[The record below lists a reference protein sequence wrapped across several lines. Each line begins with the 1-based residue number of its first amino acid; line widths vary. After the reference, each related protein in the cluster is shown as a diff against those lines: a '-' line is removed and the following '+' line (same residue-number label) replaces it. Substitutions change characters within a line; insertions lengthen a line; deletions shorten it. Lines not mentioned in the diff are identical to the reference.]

1 MNIKLFERILLMEMK
16 NYPKGYSAGPDG
28 IYYHGEHFSNALIEI
43 TDYYEV
49 KSLTA
54 DDPGDCY
61 VEVAFKVGE
70 KIYTAVIPCS
80 GLEKAMRFIP
90 RNDVKFVKS
99 ESVCNRFLSETI
111 GKSLLDA
118 KRHTKYSLSPGYNHF
133 QVKGDSKAHYVF
145 LLGNCIIGETER
157 IGVDLAPQNEAIAK
171 FKRPLSTQNA
181 EFMPWGSD
189 FLDSDNIPGVL
200 LMAALTPFIMP
211 LIDESQRSRFEF
223 NTYVYGDSGSG
234 KSAITKLLV
243 DYFEGS
249 PNIINLHSNKSEIDK
264 IFEYKHCCVAIDD
277 LCGTDSNRE
286 RENNEQ
292 KLSENLKRV
301 QTPGQIV
308 RDGKMIKNES
318 MLFVTGEYLLKSSST
333 LNRCLVVNLKDPIP
347 PKEINKRCR
356 NKDQY
361 LEMVRCFIEW
371 VCKNYDRLSEDLNS
385 KLSDVKNHKNK
396 AERYSGFN
404 RNYAIKSLLFCICD
418 IFCEFIRSVSHDD
431 MTMITR
437 RRSIEN
443 SIEAQI
449 DDTLRHLENRSSE
462 YASSRNIVEKAAA
475 AILNSQNVTNDINKF
490 RKAIRLDEDPRYLDE
505 GPHYYDNQ
513 LEGSFIISGKELRN
527 IFSSRL
533 SAKSIGEALAD
544 ENVLMLSKDGSRTYP
559 IRKQGKSKDKWMKK
573 FYHINA
579 DALKEYAP
587 CSDET
592 EDKKPKKPK
601 KPKKRELGIFRQ
613 YGVWNKRKKQ

>member
-1 MNIKLFERILLMEMK
+1 MKIK
-16 NYPKGYSAGPDG
+16 NYPRGYSAGPDG

-133 QVKGDSKAHYVF
+133 QVKGDSKSHYVF

-181 EFMPWGSD
+181 EFMPWVSD
-189 FLDSDNIPGVL
+189 FLDSDTIPGVL

-308 RDGKMIKNES
+308 RDGKRIKNES

-347 PKEINKRCR
+347 PKEINKLCR

-371 VCKNYDRLSEDLNS
+371 VCKNYDRLSKNLNS
-385 KLSDVKNHKNK
+385 RLSDVKNHKSK
-396 AERYSGFN
+396 AVRYSGFN

-418 IFCEFIRSVSHDD
+418 IFCEFIRSVSNDD

-443 SIEAQI
+443 SIEVQI

-462 YASSRNIVEKAAA
+462 YASSRNIVEEVAT
-475 AILNSQNVTNDINKF
+475 AILNSKNVYDDIKDF
-490 RKAIRLDEDPRYLDE
+490 RNAICFDE
-505 GPHYYDNQ
+505 GPRYYDDQ
-513 LEGSFIISGKELRN
+513 LEGSFIISGEELKK

-544 ENVLMLSKDGSRTYP
+544 ENVLILSKDGSRTYP
-559 IRKQGKSKDKWMKK
+559 IRKQGKSKDKWTTK

-579 DALKEYAP
+579 DSLKEYAP

-601 KPKKRELGIFRQ
+601 KREPGMFPLPKQ

>member
-1 MNIKLFERILLMEMK
+1 MNIKLFERILLMEIK
-16 NYPKGYSAGPDG
+16 NYPKGYSAGPGG
-28 IYYHGEHFSNALIEI
+28 IYYHGEYFSNALIEI

-49 KSLTA
+49 KFLTSGVTS
-54 DDPGDCY
+54 DTY
-61 VEVAFKVGE
+61 VEVKFIVEE
-70 KIYTAVIPCS
+70 KNYFATIPYYD
-80 GLEKAMRFIP
+80 LKNAMRFIP

-111 GKSLLDA
+111 KGAILNKEP
-118 KRHTKYSLSPGYNHF
+118 RIRYSLDQGYNCF
-133 QVKGDSKAHYVF
+133 PAEKDSDAHYVF
-145 LLGNCIIGETER
+145 LLGNCIIGDTER
-157 IGVDLAPQNEAIAK
+157 IGVDIAPQNEAIAK

-181 EFMPWGSD
+181 EFMPWVSD

-308 RDGKMIKNES
+308 RDGKRIKNES

-347 PKEINKRCR
+347 PKEINKLCR

-437 RRSIEN
+437 RR

-559 IRKQGKSKDKWMKK
+559 IRKQGKSQGKWTKK

-592 EDKKPKKPK
+592 EDKKPE
-601 KPKKRELGIFRQ
+601 KRESSIFRQ
-613 YGVWNKRKKQ
+613 HEAFWDKKKKQ

>member
-1 MNIKLFERILLMEMK
+1 MKIK
-16 NYPKGYSAGPDG
+16 NYPRGYSAGPDG

-181 EFMPWGSD
+181 EFMPWVSD

-308 RDGKMIKNES
+308 RDGKRIKNES

-347 PKEINKRCR
+347 PKEINKLCR

-462 YASSRNIVEKAAA
+462 YASSRNIVEKVAA

-513 LEGSFIISGKELRN
+513 LEGSFIISGKEVRN

-544 ENVLMLSKDGSRTYP
+544 ENVLILSKDGSRTYP
-559 IRKQGKSKDKWMKK
+559 IRKQGKSQGKWTKK

-579 DALKEYAP
+579 DSLKEYAP

-601 KPKKRELGIFRQ
+601 KREPGMFPLPKQ

>member
-1 MNIKLFERILLMEMK
+1 MKIK
-16 NYPKGYSAGPDG
+16 NYPRGYSAGPDG

-181 EFMPWGSD
+181 EFMPWVSD

-347 PKEINKRCR
+347 PKEINKLCR

-371 VCKNYDRLSEDLNS
+371 ICKNYDRLSEDLNS

-559 IRKQGKSKDKWMKK
+559 IRKQGKSQGKWTKK

-592 EDKKPKKPK
+592 EDKKPE
-601 KPKKRELGIFRQ
+601 KRESSIFWQREAF
-613 YGVWNKRKKQ
+613 WDKKKKQ

>member
-1 MNIKLFERILLMEMK
+1 MKIK
-16 NYPKGYSAGPDG
+16 NYPRGYSAGPDG

-181 EFMPWGSD
+181 EFMPWVSD

-249 PNIINLHSNKSEIDK
+249 PSIINLHSNKSEIDK

-347 PKEINKRCR
+347 PKEINKLCR

-462 YASSRNIVEKAAA
+462 YASSRNIVEKVAA

-490 RKAIRLDEDPRYLDE
+490 RKAIRLDEDARYLDE

-527 IFSSRL
+527 VFSSRL

-559 IRKQGKSKDKWMKK
+559 IRKQGKSQGKWTKK

-592 EDKKPKKPK
+592 EDKKPE
-601 KPKKRELGIFRQ
+601 KRELSIFRQ
-613 YGVWNKRKKQ
+613 HEAFWDKKKKQ

>member
-1 MNIKLFERILLMEMK
+1 MKIK
-16 NYPKGYSAGPDG
+16 NYPRGYSAGPDG

-61 VEVAFKVGE
+61 VEVAFKVGQ

-181 EFMPWGSD
+181 EFMPWVSD

-308 RDGKMIKNES
+308 RDGKRIKNES

-347 PKEINKRCR
+347 PKEINKLCR

-371 VCKNYDRLSEDLNS
+371 VCKNYDRLSKNLNS
-385 KLSDVKNHKNK
+385 RLSDVKNHKSK
-396 AERYSGFN
+396 AVRYSGFN

-418 IFCEFIRSVSHDD
+418 IFCEFIRSVSNDD

-443 SIEAQI
+443 SIEVQI

-462 YASSRNIVEKAAA
+462 YASSRNIVEEVAT
-475 AILNSQNVTNDINKF
+475 AILNSKNVYDDIKDF
-490 RKAIRLDEDPRYLDE
+490 RNAICFDE
-505 GPHYYDNQ
+505 GPRYYDDQ
-513 LEGSFIISGKELRN
+513 LEGSFIISGEELKK

-544 ENVLMLSKDGSRTYP
+544 ENVLILSKDGSRTYP
-559 IRKQGKSKDKWMKK
+559 IRKQGKSKDKWTKK

-579 DALKEYAP
+579 DSLKEYAP

-601 KPKKRELGIFRQ
+601 KREPGMFPLPKQ

>member
-1 MNIKLFERILLMEMK
+1 MKIK
-16 NYPKGYSAGPDG
+16 NYPRGYSAGPDG

-181 EFMPWGSD
+181 EFMPWVSD

-347 PKEINKRCR
+347 PKEINKLCR

-396 AERYSGFN
+396 VERYSGFN

-559 IRKQGKSKDKWMKK
+559 IRKQGKSQGKWTKK

-592 EDKKPKKPK
+592 EDKKPE
-601 KPKKRELGIFRQ
+601 KRESSIFWQREAF
-613 YGVWNKRKKQ
+613 WDKKKKQ

>member
-1 MNIKLFERILLMEMK
+1 MKIK
-16 NYPKGYSAGPDG
+16 NYPRGYSAGPDG

-181 EFMPWGSD
+181 EFMPWVSD

-308 RDGKMIKNES
+308 RDGKRIKNES

-347 PKEINKRCR
+347 PKEINKLCR

-462 YASSRNIVEKAAA
+462 YASSRNIVEEVAA
-475 AILNSQNVTNDINKF
+475 AILNSKNVYDDIKVF
-490 RKAIRLDEDPRYLDE
+490 RNAICFDE
-505 GPHYYDNQ
+505 GPRYYDDQ
-513 LEGSFIISGKELRN
+513 LEGSFIISGEELKK

-544 ENVLMLSKDGSRTYP
+544 ENMLILSKDGSRTYP
-559 IRKQGKSKDKWMKK
+559 IRKQGKSKDKWTKK

-601 KPKKRELGIFRQ
+601 KREPGMFPLPKQ

>member
-1 MNIKLFERILLMEMK
+1 MKIK
-16 NYPKGYSAGPDG
+16 NYPRGYSAGPDG

-181 EFMPWGSD
+181 EFMPWVSD

-223 NTYVYGDSGSG
+223 NTYVYGDSGSE

-308 RDGKMIKNES
+308 RDGKRIKNES

-347 PKEINKRCR
+347 PKEINKLCR

-371 VCKNYDRLSEDLNS
+371 VCKNYDRLSKNLNS
-385 KLSDVKNHKNK
+385 RLSDVKNHKSK
-396 AERYSGFN
+396 AVRYSGFN

-418 IFCEFIRSVSHDD
+418 IFCEFIRSVSNDD

-443 SIEAQI
+443 SIEVQI

-462 YASSRNIVEKAAA
+462 YASSRNIVEEVAT
-475 AILNSQNVTNDINKF
+475 AILNSKNVYDDIKDF
-490 RKAIRLDEDPRYLDE
+490 RNAICFDE
-505 GPHYYDNQ
+505 GPRYYDDQ
-513 LEGSFIISGKELRN
+513 LEGSFIISGEELKK

-544 ENVLMLSKDGSRTYP
+544 ENVLILSKDGSRTYP
-559 IRKQGKSKDKWMKK
+559 IRKQGKSKDKWTKK

-579 DALKEYAP
+579 DSLKEYAP

-601 KPKKRELGIFRQ
+601 KREPGMFPLPKQ

>member
-1 MNIKLFERILLMEMK
+1 MKIK
-16 NYPKGYSAGPDG
+16 NYPRGYSAGPDG
-28 IYYHGEHFSNALIEI
+28 IYYHGEHFSNAIIEI
-43 TDYYEV
+43 TDYYEL

-181 EFMPWGSD
+181 EFMPWVSD

-308 RDGKMIKNES
+308 RDGKRIKNES

-347 PKEINKRCR
+347 PKEINKLCR

-371 VCKNYDRLSEDLNS
+371 VCKNYDRLSKNLNS
-385 KLSDVKNHKNK
+385 RLSDVKNHKSK
-396 AERYSGFN
+396 AVRYSGFN

-418 IFCEFIRSVSHDD
+418 IFCEFIRSVSNDD

-443 SIEAQI
+443 SIEVQI

-462 YASSRNIVEKAAA
+462 YASSRNIVEEVAT
-475 AILNSQNVTNDINKF
+475 AILNSKNVYDDIKDF
-490 RKAIRLDEDPRYLDE
+490 RNAICFDE
-505 GPHYYDNQ
+505 GPRYYDDQ
-513 LEGSFIISGKELRN
+513 LEGSFIISGEELKK

-544 ENVLMLSKDGSRTYP
+544 ENVLILSKDGSRTYP
-559 IRKQGKSKDKWMKK
+559 IRKQGKSKDKWTKK

-579 DALKEYAP
+579 DSLKEYAP

-601 KPKKRELGIFRQ
+601 KREPGMFPLPKQ

>member
-1 MNIKLFERILLMEMK
+1 MKIK
-16 NYPKGYSAGPDG
+16 NYPRGYSAGPDG

-43 TDYYEV
+43 TDYYEL

-181 EFMPWGSD
+181 EFMPWVSD

-347 PKEINKRCR
+347 PKEINKLCR

-527 IFSSRL
+527 IFSSRF

-559 IRKQGKSKDKWMKK
+559 IRKQGKSQGKWTKK

-592 EDKKPKKPK
+592 EDKKPE
-601 KPKKRELGIFRQ
+601 KRESSIFWQREAF
-613 YGVWNKRKKQ
+613 WDKKKKQ

>member
-1 MNIKLFERILLMEMK
+1 MKIK
-16 NYPKGYSAGPDG
+16 NYPRGYSAGPDG

-181 EFMPWGSD
+181 EFMPWVSD

-347 PKEINKRCR
+347 PKEINKLCR

-559 IRKQGKSKDKWMKK
+559 IRKQGKSKDKWTKK

-579 DALKEYAP
+579 DSLKEYAP

-601 KPKKRELGIFRQ
+601 KREPGMFPLPKQ

>member
-1 MNIKLFERILLMEMK
+1 MKIK
-16 NYPKGYSAGPDG
+16 NYPRGYSAGPDG

-181 EFMPWGSD
+181 EFMPWVSD

-347 PKEINKRCR
+347 PKEINKLCR

-361 LEMVRCFIEW
+361 LEMVRCFIKW

-559 IRKQGKSKDKWMKK
+559 IRKQGKSQGKWTKK

-592 EDKKPKKPK
+592 EDKKPE
-601 KPKKRELGIFRQ
+601 KRESSIFWQREAF
-613 YGVWNKRKKQ
+613 WDKKKKQ

>member
-1 MNIKLFERILLMEMK
+1 MKIK
-16 NYPKGYSAGPDG
+16 NYPRGYSAGPDG

-181 EFMPWGSD
+181 EFMPWVSD

-347 PKEINKRCR
+347 PKEINKLCR

-475 AILNSQNVTNDINKF
+475 AILNSKNVTNDINKF

-559 IRKQGKSKDKWMKK
+559 IRKQGKSQGKWTKK

-592 EDKKPKKPK
+592 EDKKPE
-601 KPKKRELGIFRQ
+601 KRESSIFWQREAF
-613 YGVWNKRKKQ
+613 WDKKKKQ

>member
-1 MNIKLFERILLMEMK
+1 MKIK
-16 NYPKGYSAGPDG
+16 NYPRGYSAGPDG

-171 FKRPLSTQNA
+171 FKRSLSTQNA
-181 EFMPWGSD
+181 EFMPWVSD

-347 PKEINKRCR
+347 PKEINKLCR

-559 IRKQGKSKDKWMKK
+559 IRKQGKSQGKWTKK

-592 EDKKPKKPK
+592 EDKKPE
-601 KPKKRELGIFRQ
+601 KRESSIFWQREAF
-613 YGVWNKRKKQ
+613 WDKKKKQ

>member
-1 MNIKLFERILLMEMK
+1 MKIK
-16 NYPKGYSAGPDG
+16 NYPRGYSAGPDG

-181 EFMPWGSD
+181 EFMPWVSD

-347 PKEINKRCR
+347 PKEINKLCR

-418 IFCEFIRSVSHDD
+418 NFCEFIRSVSHDD

-559 IRKQGKSKDKWMKK
+559 IRKQGKSQGKWTKK

-592 EDKKPKKPK
+592 EDKKPE
-601 KPKKRELGIFRQ
+601 KRESSIFWQREAF
-613 YGVWNKRKKQ
+613 WDKKKKQ

>member
-1 MNIKLFERILLMEMK
+1 MKIK
-16 NYPKGYSAGPDG
+16 NYPRGYSAGPDG

-181 EFMPWGSD
+181 EFMPWVSD

-347 PKEINKRCR
+347 PKEINKLCR

-385 KLSDVKNHKNK
+385 KLSNVKNHKNK

-559 IRKQGKSKDKWMKK
+559 IRKQGKSQGKWTKK

-587 CSDET
+587 
-592 EDKKPKKPK
+592 
-601 KPKKRELGIFRQ
+601 
-613 YGVWNKRKKQ
+613 

>member
-1 MNIKLFERILLMEMK
+1 MKIK
-16 NYPKGYSAGPDG
+16 NYPRGYSAGPDG
-28 IYYHGEHFSNALIEI
+28 IYYHGEHFSNALIEK

-181 EFMPWGSD
+181 EFMPWVSD

-347 PKEINKRCR
+347 PKEINKLCR

-559 IRKQGKSKDKWMKK
+559 IRKQGKSQGKWTKK

-592 EDKKPKKPK
+592 EDKKPE
-601 KPKKRELGIFRQ
+601 KRESSIFWQREAF
-613 YGVWNKRKKQ
+613 WDKKKKQ

>member
-1 MNIKLFERILLMEMK
+1 MKIK
-16 NYPKGYSAGPDG
+16 NYPRGYSAGPDG

-171 FKRPLSTQNA
+171 FKRPLSMQNA
-181 EFMPWGSD
+181 EFMPWVSD

-308 RDGKMIKNES
+308 RDGKRIKNES

-347 PKEINKRCR
+347 PKEINKLCR

-559 IRKQGKSKDKWMKK
+559 IRKQGKSQGKWTKK

-592 EDKKPKKPK
+592 EDKKPE
-601 KPKKRELGIFRQ
+601 KRESSIFWQREAF
-613 YGVWNKRKKQ
+613 WDKKKKQ

>member
-1 MNIKLFERILLMEMK
+1 MK
-16 NYPKGYSAGPDG
+16 IRNYPKGYSAGPDG

-49 KSLTA
+49 KFLTSGVTS
-54 DDPGDCY
+54 DTY
-61 VEVAFKVGE
+61 VEVKFIVEE
-70 KIYTAVIPCS
+70 KNYFATIPYYD
-80 GLEKAMRFIP
+80 LKNAMRFIP

-111 GKSLLDA
+111 KGAILNKEP
-118 KRHTKYSLSPGYNHF
+118 RIRYSLDQGYNRF
-133 QVKGDSKAHYVF
+133 PAEKDSDAHYVF
-145 LLGNCIIGETER
+145 LLGNCIIGDTER
-157 IGVDLAPQNEAIAK
+157 IGVDIAPQNEAIAK
-171 FKRPLSTQNA
+171 FKRQLSTQNA
-181 EFMPWGSD
+181 EIMPWVTD
-189 FLDSDNIPGVL
+189 FIDSANIPCVM

-308 RDGKMIKNES
+308 RDGKRIKNES

-347 PKEINKRCR
+347 PKEINKLCR

-462 YASSRNIVEKAAA
+462 YASSRNIVEKVAA

-527 IFSSRL
+527 VFSSRL

-544 ENVLMLSKDGSRTYP
+544 ENVLILSKDGSRTYP
-559 IRKQGKSKDKWMKK
+559 IRKQGKSQGKWTKK

-579 DALKEYAP
+579 DSLKEYAP

-592 EDKKPKKPK
+592 EDKKPE
-601 KPKKRELGIFRQ
+601 KRESSIFRQ
-613 YGVWNKRKKQ
+613 HEAFWDKKKKQ

>member
-1 MNIKLFERILLMEMK
+1 MKIK
-16 NYPKGYSAGPDG
+16 NYPRGYSAGPDG

-181 EFMPWGSD
+181 EFMPWVSD

-347 PKEINKRCR
+347 PKEINKLCR

-544 ENVLMLSKDGSRTYP
+544 ENMLILSKDGSRTYP
-559 IRKQGKSKDKWMKK
+559 IRKQGKSKDKWTKK

>member
-1 MNIKLFERILLMEMK
+1 MKIK
-16 NYPKGYSAGPDG
+16 NYPRGYSAGPDG

-181 EFMPWGSD
+181 EFMPWVSD

-347 PKEINKRCR
+347 PKEINKLCR

-361 LEMVRCFIEW
+361 LEMVLCFIEW
-371 VCKNYDRLSEDLNS
+371 VCKNYDRLREDLNS

-544 ENVLMLSKDGSRTYP
+544 ENMLILSKDGSRTYP
-559 IRKQGKSKDKWMKK
+559 IRKQGKSKDKWTKK

-601 KPKKRELGIFRQ
+601 KREPGMFPLPKQ

>member
-1 MNIKLFERILLMEMK
+1 MKIK
-16 NYPKGYSAGPDG
+16 NYPRGYSAGPDG

-157 IGVDLAPQNEAIAK
+157 IGVDLAPQNEAITK

-181 EFMPWGSD
+181 EFMPWVSD

-347 PKEINKRCR
+347 PKEINKLCR

-559 IRKQGKSKDKWMKK
+559 IRKQGKSQGKWTKK

-592 EDKKPKKPK
+592 EDKKPE
-601 KPKKRELGIFRQ
+601 KRESSIFWQREAF
-613 YGVWNKRKKQ
+613 WDKKKKQ

>member
-1 MNIKLFERILLMEMK
+1 MIIR

-49 KSLTA
+49 KFLTSGVTS
-54 DDPGDCY
+54 DTY
-61 VEVAFKVGE
+61 VEVKFIVEE
-70 KIYTAVIPCS
+70 KNYFATIPYYD
-80 GLEKAMRFIP
+80 LKNAMRFIP

-111 GKSLLDA
+111 KGAILNKEP
-118 KRHTKYSLSPGYNHF
+118 RIRYSLDQGYNRF
-133 QVKGDSKAHYVF
+133 PAEKDSDAHYVF
-145 LLGNCIIGETER
+145 LLGNCIIGDTER
-157 IGVDLAPQNEAIAK
+157 IGVDIAPQNEALAK

-181 EFMPWGSD
+181 EFMPWVSD

-308 RDGKMIKNES
+308 RDGKRIKNES

-347 PKEINKRCR
+347 PKEINKLCR

-431 MTMITR
+431 MTMITS

-462 YASSRNIVEKAAA
+462 YASSRNIVEEVAT
-475 AILNSQNVTNDINKF
+475 AILNSKNVYDDIKDF
-490 RKAIRLDEDPRYLDE
+490 RNAICFDE
-505 GPHYYDNQ
+505 GPRYYDDQ
-513 LEGSFIISGKELRN
+513 LEGSFIISGEELKK

-544 ENVLMLSKDGSRTYP
+544 ENVLILSKDGSRTYP
-559 IRKQGKSKDKWMKK
+559 IRKQGKSKDKWTKK

-579 DALKEYAP
+579 DSLKEYAP

-601 KPKKRELGIFRQ
+601 KREPGMFPLPKQ

>member
-1 MNIKLFERILLMEMK
+1 MKIK
-16 NYPKGYSAGPDG
+16 NYPRGYSAGPDG

-181 EFMPWGSD
+181 EFMPWVSD

-333 LNRCLVVNLKDPIP
+333 LNRCLVVNLNDPIP
-347 PKEINKRCR
+347 PKEINKLCR

-559 IRKQGKSKDKWMKK
+559 IRKQGKSQGKWTKK

-592 EDKKPKKPK
+592 EDKKPE
-601 KPKKRELGIFRQ
+601 KRESSIFWQREAF
-613 YGVWNKRKKQ
+613 WDKKKKQ

>member
-1 MNIKLFERILLMEMK
+1 MKIK
-16 NYPKGYSAGPDG
+16 NYPRGYSAGPDG

-171 FKRPLSTQNA
+171 FKRSLSTQNA
-181 EFMPWGSD
+181 EFMPWVSD

-308 RDGKMIKNES
+308 RDGKRIKNES

-347 PKEINKRCR
+347 PKEINKLCR

-431 MTMITR
+431 MTMIIR

-462 YASSRNIVEKAAA
+462 YASSRNIVEEVAA
-475 AILNSQNVTNDINKF
+475 AILNSKNVYDDIKVF
-490 RKAIRLDEDPRYLDE
+490 RNAICFDE
-505 GPHYYDNQ
+505 GPRYYDDQ
-513 LEGSFIISGKELRN
+513 LEGSFIISGEELKK

-544 ENVLMLSKDGSRTYP
+544 ENMLILSKDGSRTYP
-559 IRKQGKSKDKWMKK
+559 IRKQGKSKDKWTKK

-601 KPKKRELGIFRQ
+601 KREPGMFPLPKQ

>member
-1 MNIKLFERILLMEMK
+1 MKIK
-16 NYPKGYSAGPDG
+16 NYPRGYSAGPDG

-181 EFMPWGSD
+181 EFMPWVSD

-211 LIDESQRSRFEF
+211 LIDESQGSRFEF

-347 PKEINKRCR
+347 PKEINKLCR

-559 IRKQGKSKDKWMKK
+559 IRKQGKSQGKWTKK

-592 EDKKPKKPK
+592 EDKKPE
-601 KPKKRELGIFRQ
+601 KRESSIFWQREAF
-613 YGVWNKRKKQ
+613 WDKKKKQ

>member
-1 MNIKLFERILLMEMK
+1 MKIK
-16 NYPKGYSAGPDG
+16 NYPRGYSAGPDG

-181 EFMPWGSD
+181 EFMPWVSD

-211 LIDESQRSRFEF
+211 LIDESQSSRFEF

-347 PKEINKRCR
+347 PKEINKLCR

-559 IRKQGKSKDKWMKK
+559 IRKQGKSQGKWTKK

-592 EDKKPKKPK
+592 EDKKPE
-601 KPKKRELGIFRQ
+601 KRESSIFWQREAF
-613 YGVWNKRKKQ
+613 WDKKKKQ

>member
-1 MNIKLFERILLMEMK
+1 MKIK
-16 NYPKGYSAGPDG
+16 NYPRGYSAGPDG

-181 EFMPWGSD
+181 EFMPWVSD

-347 PKEINKRCR
+347 PKEINKLCR

-396 AERYSGFN
+396 SERYSGFN

-559 IRKQGKSKDKWMKK
+559 IRKQGKSQGKWTKK

-592 EDKKPKKPK
+592 EDKKPE
-601 KPKKRELGIFRQ
+601 KRESSIFWQREAF
-613 YGVWNKRKKQ
+613 WDKKKKQ

>member
-1 MNIKLFERILLMEMK
+1 MK
-16 NYPKGYSAGPDG
+16 IRNYPKGYSAGPDG

-49 KSLTA
+49 KFLTSGVTS
-54 DDPGDCY
+54 DTY
-61 VEVAFKVGE
+61 VEVKFIVEE
-70 KIYTAVIPCS
+70 KNYFATIPYYD
-80 GLEKAMRFIP
+80 LKNAMRFIP

-111 GKSLLDA
+111 KGAILNKEP
-118 KRHTKYSLSPGYNHF
+118 RIRYSLDQGYNCF
-133 QVKGDSKAHYVF
+133 PAEKDSDAHYVF
-145 LLGNCIIGETER
+145 LLGNCIIGDTER
-157 IGVDLAPQNEAIAK
+157 IGVDIAPQNEAIAK

-181 EFMPWGSD
+181 EFMPWVSD

-308 RDGKMIKNES
+308 RDGKRIKNES

-347 PKEINKRCR
+347 PKEINKLCQ

-371 VCKNYDRLSEDLNS
+371 VCNNYDRLSEDLNS
-385 KLSDVKNHKNK
+385 KLSDVKNHKSK
-396 AERYSGFN
+396 AARYSGFN
-404 RNYAIKSLLFCICD
+404 RNYAIKSLLFCTCD
-418 IFCEFIRSVSHDD
+418 IFCEFIRSVSNDD

-443 SIEAQI
+443 SIEVQI
-449 DDTLRHLENRSSE
+449 DDTLCHLENRSSE
-462 YASSRNIVEKAAA
+462 YASSRNIVEKVAA
-475 AILNSQNVTNDINKF
+475 AIFNSQNVTNDINKF

-527 IFSSRL
+527 VFSSRL

-559 IRKQGKSKDKWMKK
+559 IRKQGKSQGKWMKK

-592 EDKKPKKPK
+592 EDKKPE
-601 KPKKRELGIFRQ
+601 KRELSIFRQ
-613 YGVWNKRKKQ
+613 HEAFWDKKKKQ

>member
-1 MNIKLFERILLMEMK
+1 M
-16 NYPKGYSAGPDG
+16 
-28 IYYHGEHFSNALIEI
+28 
-43 TDYYEV
+43 
-49 KSLTA
+49 TA
-54 DDPGDCY
+54 DVPGDCY

-90 RNDVKFVKS
+90 RNEVKFNKR
-99 ESVCNRFLSETI
+99 ESTCNDFLSGTI
-111 GKSLLDA
+111 KGAILNKEP
-118 KRHTKYSLSPGYNHF
+118 RIRYSLDQGYNCF
-133 QVKGDSKAHYVF
+133 PAEKDSDAHYVF
-145 LLGNCIIGETER
+145 LLGNCIIGDTER
-157 IGVDLAPQNEAIAK
+157 IGVDIAPQNEALAK

-181 EFMPWGSD
+181 EFMPWVSD

-308 RDGKMIKNES
+308 RDGKRIKNES

-347 PKEINKRCR
+347 PKEINKLCR

-404 RNYAIKSLLFCICD
+404 RNYAIKSLLFCFCD

-544 ENVLMLSKDGSRTYP
+544 ENVLILSKDGSRTYP
-559 IRKQGKSKDKWMKK
+559 IRKQGKSQGKWTKK

-592 EDKKPKKPK
+592 EDKKPE
-601 KPKKRELGIFRQ
+601 KRESSIFWQREAF
-613 YGVWNKRKKQ
+613 WDKKKKQ

>member
-1 MNIKLFERILLMEMK
+1 MKIK
-16 NYPKGYSAGPDG
+16 NYPRGYSAGPDG

-181 EFMPWGSD
+181 EFMPWVSD

-249 PNIINLHSNKSEIDK
+249 PSIINLHSNKSEIDK

-347 PKEINKRCR
+347 PKEINKLCR

-559 IRKQGKSKDKWMKK
+559 IRKQGKSQGKWTKK

-592 EDKKPKKPK
+592 EDKKPE
-601 KPKKRELGIFRQ
+601 KRESSIFWQREAF
-613 YGVWNKRKKQ
+613 WDKKKKQ

>member
-1 MNIKLFERILLMEMK
+1 MK
-16 NYPKGYSAGPDG
+16 IRNYPKGYSAGPDG

-49 KSLTA
+49 KFLTSGVTS
-54 DDPGDCY
+54 DTY
-61 VEVAFKVGE
+61 VEVKFIVEE
-70 KIYTAVIPCS
+70 KNYFATIPYYD
-80 GLEKAMRFIP
+80 LKNAMRFIP

-111 GKSLLDA
+111 KGAILNKEP
-118 KRHTKYSLSPGYNHF
+118 RIRYSLDQGYNRF
-133 QVKGDSKAHYVF
+133 PAEKDSDAHYVF
-145 LLGNCIIGETER
+145 LLGNCIIGDTER
-157 IGVDLAPQNEAIAK
+157 IGVDIAPQNEALAK

-181 EFMPWGSD
+181 EFMPWVSD

-308 RDGKMIKNES
+308 RDGKRIKNES

-347 PKEINKRCR
+347 PKEINKLCH

-462 YASSRNIVEKAAA
+462 YASSRNIVEKVAA

-527 IFSSRL
+527 VFSSRL

-544 ENVLMLSKDGSRTYP
+544 ENVLILSKDGSRTYP
-559 IRKQGKSKDKWMKK
+559 IRKQGKSQGKWTKK

-579 DALKEYAP
+579 DSLKEYAP

-592 EDKKPKKPK
+592 EDKKPE
-601 KPKKRELGIFRQ
+601 KRESSIFRQ
-613 YGVWNKRKKQ
+613 HEAFWDKKKKQ

>member
-1 MNIKLFERILLMEMK
+1 MKIK
-16 NYPKGYSAGPDG
+16 NYPRGYSAGPDG

-70 KIYTAVIPCS
+70 KIYTAVNPCS

-181 EFMPWGSD
+181 EFMPWVSD

-347 PKEINKRCR
+347 PKEINKLCR

-559 IRKQGKSKDKWMKK
+559 IRKQGKSQGKWTKK

-592 EDKKPKKPK
+592 EDKKPE
-601 KPKKRELGIFRQ
+601 KRESSIFWQREAF
-613 YGVWNKRKKQ
+613 WDKKKKQ

>member
-1 MNIKLFERILLMEMK
+1 MKIK
-16 NYPKGYSAGPDG
+16 NYPRGYSAGPDG

-181 EFMPWGSD
+181 EFMPWVSD

-347 PKEINKRCR
+347 PKEINKLCR

-475 AILNSQNVTNDINKF
+475 ILNSQNVTNDINKF

-559 IRKQGKSKDKWMKK
+559 IRKQGKSQGKWTKK

-592 EDKKPKKPK
+592 EDKKPE
-601 KPKKRELGIFRQ
+601 KRESSIFWQREAF
-613 YGVWNKRKKQ
+613 WDKKKKQ

>member
-1 MNIKLFERILLMEMK
+1 MKIK
-16 NYPKGYSAGPDG
+16 NYPRGYSAGPDG

-181 EFMPWGSD
+181 EFMPWVSD
-189 FLDSDNIPGVL
+189 YLDSDNIPGVL

-347 PKEINKRCR
+347 PKEINKLCR

-559 IRKQGKSKDKWMKK
+559 IRKQGKSQGKWTKK

-587 CSDET
+587 
-592 EDKKPKKPK
+592 
-601 KPKKRELGIFRQ
+601 
-613 YGVWNKRKKQ
+613 

>member
-1 MNIKLFERILLMEMK
+1 MK
-16 NYPKGYSAGPDG
+16 IRNYPKGYSAGPDG

-49 KSLTA
+49 KFLTSGVTS
-54 DDPGDCY
+54 DTY
-61 VEVAFKVGE
+61 VEVKFIVEE
-70 KIYTAVIPCS
+70 KNYFATIPYYD
-80 GLEKAMRFIP
+80 LKNAMRFIP

-111 GKSLLDA
+111 KGAILNKEP
-118 KRHTKYSLSPGYNHF
+118 RIRYSLDQGYNRF
-133 QVKGDSKAHYVF
+133 PAEKDSDAHYVF
-145 LLGNCIIGETER
+145 LLGNCIIGDTER
-157 IGVDLAPQNEAIAK
+157 IGVDIAPQNEAIAK

-181 EFMPWGSD
+181 EFMPWVSD

-308 RDGKMIKNES
+308 RDGKRIKNES

-347 PKEINKRCR
+347 PKEINKLCR

-462 YASSRNIVEKAAA
+462 YASSRNIVEKVAA

-527 IFSSRL
+527 VFSSRL

-544 ENVLMLSKDGSRTYP
+544 ENVLILSKDGSRTYP
-559 IRKQGKSKDKWMKK
+559 IRKQGKSQGKWTKK

-579 DALKEYAP
+579 DSLKEYAP

-592 EDKKPKKPK
+592 EDKKPE
-601 KPKKRELGIFRQ
+601 KRELSIFRQ
-613 YGVWNKRKKQ
+613 HEAFWDKKKKQ

>member
-1 MNIKLFERILLMEMK
+1 MIIR

-49 KSLTA
+49 KFLTSGVTS
-54 DDPGDCY
+54 DTY
-61 VEVAFKVGE
+61 VEVKFIVEE
-70 KIYTAVIPCS
+70 KNYFATIPYYD
-80 GLEKAMRFIP
+80 LKNAMRFIP

-111 GKSLLDA
+111 KGAILNKEP
-118 KRHTKYSLSPGYNHF
+118 RIRYSLDQGYNRF
-133 QVKGDSKAHYVF
+133 PAEKDSDAHYVF
-145 LLGNCIIGETER
+145 LLGNCIIGDTER
-157 IGVDLAPQNEAIAK
+157 IGVDIAPQNEALAK

-181 EFMPWGSD
+181 EFMPWVSD

-308 RDGKMIKNES
+308 RDGKRLKNES

-347 PKEINKRCR
+347 PKEINKLCR

-462 YASSRNIVEKAAA
+462 YASSRNIVEEVAT
-475 AILNSQNVTNDINKF
+475 AILNSKNVYDDIKDF
-490 RKAIRLDEDPRYLDE
+490 RNAICFDE
-505 GPHYYDNQ
+505 GPRYYDDQ
-513 LEGSFIISGKELRN
+513 LEGSFIISGEELKK

-544 ENVLMLSKDGSRTYP
+544 ENVLILSKDGSRTYP
-559 IRKQGKSKDKWMKK
+559 IRKQGKSKDKWTKK

-579 DALKEYAP
+579 DSLKEYAP

-601 KPKKRELGIFRQ
+601 KREPGMFPLPKQ

>member
-1 MNIKLFERILLMEMK
+1 MKIK
-16 NYPKGYSAGPDG
+16 NYPRGYSAGPDG

-118 KRHTKYSLSPGYNHF
+118 KRHTQYSLSPGYNHF

-181 EFMPWGSD
+181 EFMPWVSD

-308 RDGKMIKNES
+308 RDGKRIKNES

-347 PKEINKRCR
+347 PKEINKLCR

-371 VCKNYDRLSEDLNS
+371 VCKNYDRLSKNLNS
-385 KLSDVKNHKNK
+385 RLSDVKNHKSK
-396 AERYSGFN
+396 AVRYSGFN

-418 IFCEFIRSVSHDD
+418 IFCEFIRSVSNDD

-443 SIEAQI
+443 SIEVQI

-462 YASSRNIVEKAAA
+462 YASSRNIVEEVAT
-475 AILNSQNVTNDINKF
+475 AILNSKNVYDDIKDF
-490 RKAIRLDEDPRYLDE
+490 RNAICFDE
-505 GPHYYDNQ
+505 GPRYYDDQ
-513 LEGSFIISGKELRN
+513 LEGSFIISGEELKK

-544 ENVLMLSKDGSRTYP
+544 ENVLILSKDGSRTYP
-559 IRKQGKSKDKWMKK
+559 IRKQGKSKDKWTKK

-579 DALKEYAP
+579 DSLKEYAP

-601 KPKKRELGIFRQ
+601 KREPGMFPLPKQ

>member
-1 MNIKLFERILLMEMK
+1 MKIK
-16 NYPKGYSAGPDG
+16 NYPRGYSAGPDG

-181 EFMPWGSD
+181 EFMPWVSD

-347 PKEINKRCR
+347 PKEINKLCR

-462 YASSRNIVEKAAA
+462 YASSRNIVEKVAA

-490 RKAIRLDEDPRYLDE
+490 RKAIRLDE

-544 ENVLMLSKDGSRTYP
+544 ENVLILSKDGSRTYP
-559 IRKQGKSKDKWMKK
+559 IRKQGKSQGKWTKK

-579 DALKEYAP
+579 DSLKEYAP

-601 KPKKRELGIFRQ
+601 KREPGMFPLPKQ